1 MKTLVKN
8 VVLQTKL
15 FTITFQ
21 QTDFISKCEWT
32 NHWKVEEKP
41 NSLTLL
47 SSPTE
52 NNL

>member
-1 MKTLVKN
+1 MKTRVKN
-8 VVLQTKL
+8 VVLQIKL

-21 QTDFISKCEWT
+21 QRNFISKCEWT

-47 SSPTE
+47 SLLTE
-52 NNL
+52 HNL

>member
-8 VVLQTKL
+8 VVLQIKL

-21 QTDFISKCEWT
+21 QRSFISKCDWT

-47 SSPTE
+47 SSPTQY
-52 NNL
+52 NL